1 MTVLK
6 GKYKNIN
13 NNSKIT
19 ICIGNFDGIHLGHQK
34 LIKIIKS
41 YKDSDPSIMTFHPH
55 PKAFFN
61 NEDFKYLSSQ
71 KDNEKI
77 LSEQGIHN
85 FFIINFD
92 NEFSKLSVN
101 EFISFLKSLNVVR
114 VVSGKDTKFGYRAS
128 GKLSDLKEHFE
139 IIEVEDYKEKY
150 GKVSS
155 TLIRKELANGNV
167 KKVSNLL
174 GRNYSI
180 EGIVEHGLKIGKK
193 IGYKTANIDYGNY
206 KIPKNGVYYV
216 KVFYNKEFYDGMC
229 NVGYNPTINSNNKI
243 KLEVNIFDFNKD
255 IYNQSIRIYF
265 IEHIRDEHK
274 FKNLEELK
282 EQLNHD
288 KKTIIDRYIDMV

>member
-1 MTVLK
+1 MTVQK
-6 GKYKNIN
+6 GKYKNIH

-41 YKDSDPSIMTFHPH
+41 YKDSEPSIMTFHPH
-55 PKAFFN
+55 PKAFFK

-128 GKLSDLKEHFE
+128 GKLSDLKGHFE

-155 TLIRKELANGNV
+155 TLIREELANGNV

-193 IGYKTANIDYGNY
+193 IGYKTANIRYGNY
-206 KIPKNGVYYV
+206 NIPKNGVYYV
-216 KVFYNKEFYDGMC
+216 KIFYNKEFYNGMC

-265 IEHIRDEHK
+265 IEHIRNEHK
-274 FKNLEELK
+274 FENLEELK
-282 EQLNHD
+282 EQLNQD

>member
-1 MTVLK
+1 MKVLK
-6 GKYKNIN
+6 GKYKYIKN
-13 NNSKIT
+13 NTKIT
-19 ICIGNFDGIHLGHQK
+19 MCIGNFDGIHLGHQK

-41 YKDSDPSIMTFHPH
+41 YNDSESSIMTFDPH
-55 PKAFFN
+55 PKAFFK

-77 LSEQGIHN
+77 LSELGIHN
-85 FFIINFD
+85 FFIINFN
-92 NEFSKLSVN
+92 NEFSKLSVT

-139 IIEVEDYKEKY
+139 IVEVEDYKEKY

-155 TLIRKELANGNV
+155 TLIRKELAKGNV
-167 KKVSNLL
+167 KKVTNLL
-174 GRNYSI
+174 GRKYSI
-180 EGIVEHGLKIGKK
+180 EGIVKHGLKIGEK
-193 IGYKTANIDYGNY
+193 IGYKTANIDYGMY

-216 KVFYNKEFYDGMC
+216 KIFYKKEFYDGMC
-229 NVGYNPTINSNNKI
+229 NVGYNPTINSNKKI

-255 IYNQSIRIYF
+255 VYGHTIRIFF
-265 IEHIRDEHK
+265 IEHIRNEHK
-274 FKNLEELK
+274 FENLEELK
-282 EQLNHD
+282 NQLNLD

>member
-6 GKYKNIN
+6 GKYKNIH

-41 YKDSDPSIMTFHPH
+41 YKDSDSSIMTFHPH
-55 PKAFFN
+55 PKAFFK

-128 GKLSDLKEHFE
+128 GKLSDLKGHFE

-155 TLIRKELANGNV
+155 TLIREELANGNV

-193 IGYKTANIDYGNY
+193 IGYKTANIRYGNY
-206 KIPKNGVYYV
+206 KIPKNVVYYV
-216 KVFYNKEFYDGMC
+216 KIFYNKEFYDGMC
-229 NVGYNPTINSNNKI
+229 NVGYNPTIKSNNKI

-265 IEHIRDEHK
+265 IEHIRNEHK
-274 FKNLEELK
+274 FENLEELK